1 MWLARAIARKT
12 ESAGWRSQALIACI
26 VALGLL
32 LAGASWFAYTSA
44 RERASAELWREHAR
58 EVLDTSAAIKIAA
71 LNAMRGERGYLLTDD
86 ASFLEPY
93 EQAAPRLKPLARDL
107 ERLVQNSPEQ
117 ARQAQTLSAE
127 ITTYVA
133 WLENV
138 IADQQ
143 AGRSDLALAKV
154 KRGEGRQ
161 WIEAIMNSLERI
173 EGNEAQLLAQR
184 SATAQRRARA
194 TEIYQYVLT
203 ALGLALLV
211 LSAFAVV
218 AVRRATAAEAAL
230 RNELRCRAMT
240 DELTGLANRREFMA
254 SLERAISASRRSRRP
269 LALAILDIDHFKRV
283 NDTYGHPAGDAVIRK
298 IATEA
303 VDIMRG
309 QDTVGRLGGEEF
321 AIILPDCSAEDAIA
335 ACERL
340 RLEVRQSDLQIE
352 TGEQIFVTLST
363 GISVFQSGDTPEAM
377 IARADK
383 ALYAAKNDGRD
394 RVLLAA

>member
-1 MWLARAIARKT
+1 MWLARAVARRT
-12 ESAGWRSQALIACI
+12 DSAGWRSQALIACI

-32 LAGASWFAYTSA
+32 LAGASWFAYTSSRD
-44 RERASAELWREHAR
+44 RESAEGWLEHAR
-58 EVLDTSAAIKIAA
+58 EVLDTSAEIKVAT
-71 LNAMRGERGYLLTDD
+71 LNAMRGERGYLLTGDT
-86 ASFLEPY
+86 SFLQPY
-93 EQAAPRLKPLARDL
+93 EQAAPRLKPLTDHL
-107 ERLVQNSPEQ
+107 ERLVQDDPEQ
-117 ARQAQTLSAE
+117 SRQTQSLSTE
-127 ITTYVA
+127 IETYTA
-133 WLENV
+133 WLESV
-138 IADQQ
+138 IADKR
-143 AGRSDLALAKV
+143 AGRGDLALAKV

-173 EGNEAQLLAQR
+173 EANEAELLAQR

-194 TEIYQYVLT
+194 NELYQYMLT

-211 LSAFAVV
+211 ISAFAVRS
-218 AVRRATAAEAAL
+218 VRRATAAELAL
-230 RNELRCRAMT
+230 RDELRRRAMT

-254 SLERAISASRRSRRP
+254 SLERAISAARRNRRP
-269 LALAILDIDHFKRV
+269 LALAIVDIDHFKRV

-321 AIILPDCSAEDAIA
+321 AVVLPDCSAEDAMA

-340 RLEVRQSDLQIE
+340 RLEVRESDLQIE

-363 GISVFQSGDTPEAM
+363 GIAVFESGDTPEAM
-377 IARADK
+377 IARADR
-383 ALYAAKNDGRD
+383 ALYAAKNGGRD